1 MQVRH
6 IFVGIDLGDKNSV
19 ARIAVDREKSERL
32 GFMNTGAGRARLFR
46 EVKKRAGQAGGAKI
60 LMAYE
65 ASACGYILRDEAK
78 AADIECWVLAPT
90 KMEKSVE
97 QRKHKNDD
105 RDADD
110 VLEKLRGHVLAGNRL
125 PTVWVPDQQTRDDRE
140 LVRARMELA
149 EKQTGIKS
157 QIQMLLKRYGLEKP
171 SGIGS
176 GWTVGYW
183 RWLEHLCESEAQGW
197 GMRQTLGSL
206 LRQLRFVETE
216 IQQMEKPL
224 EQLANAARNKP
235 IIEELMQESGVGL
248 LTAMAYRTEIGH
260 AGRFRRGR
268 QAGKYVGLTP
278 TSHESGQQNDRKGHI
293 SRQGPPRLRKM
304 LCQASWVHIAHDPTA
319 RQIYQEL
326 VLRNPKKKK
335 IALVAVMRRLAV
347 RLWHRMRNVELQMVG
362 A

>member
-32 GFMNTGAGRARLFR
+32 GFMNTGAGRARLFG
-46 EVKKRAGQAGGAKI
+46 EVKKRAGQAGGGKI

-65 ASACGYILRDEAK
+65 ASSCGYILRDEAK

-125 PTVWVPDQQTRDDRE
+125 PTVWVPDPQTRDDRE

-149 EKQTGIKS
+149 EKQTGIKA

-248 LTAMAYRTEIGH
+248 LTALAYRTEIGH

-304 LCQASWVHIAHDPTA
+304 LCQASWVHIAHDPAA
-319 RQIYQEL
+319 RKVYQEL

-347 RLWHRMRNVELQMVG
+347 RLWHRMRKVELQMVG

>member
-19 ARIAVDREKSERL
+19 ARIAVDREKSERI
-32 GFMNTGAGRARLFR
+32 GFVNTRTGRARLLG
-46 EVKKRAGQAGGAKI
+46 EVKKRAEQAGGAKI
-60 LMAYE
+60 RMAYE
-65 ASACGYILRDEAK
+65 ASSCGYILRDEAK
-78 AADIECWVLAPT
+78 VADIECWVLAPT
-90 KMEKSVE
+90 KMEKSVD

-149 EKQTGIKS
+149 EKQTETKA
-157 QIQMLLKRYGLEKP
+157 QIQMLLKRHGLEKP

-183 RWLEHLCESEAQGW
+183 RWLEHLSESEAQGW
-197 GMRQTLGSL
+197 GMRQALHSL

-216 IQQMEKPL
+216 IQQLQKPL
-224 EQLANAARNKP
+224 EQLANEARNKP

-248 LTAMAYRTEIGH
+248 LTAMAYRTEIGR

-278 TSHESGQQNDRKGHI
+278 TSRESGQQNDRKGHI
-293 SRQGPPRLRKM
+293 SHQGPPRLRKM
-304 LCQASWVHIAHDPTA
+304 LCQASWVHIFHDATA
-319 RQIYQEL
+319 RKIYQEL

-347 RLWHRMRNVELQMVG
+347 RLWHRMRKVELQMVG